1 MTRDLRISAAVEAFR
16 GQELDARYLAYFEC
30 FNRRF
35 FFESHEVL
43 ESLWLVD
50 RQAPNAAFYKGLIQL
65 AGGFVHIQKNRPGP
79 AAALLRLARTNVCQY
94 SAIHEGLDIDR
105 VRALIGLWLGKLE
118 TAGPNPSALLA
129 ADAPELHLT

>member
-1 MTRDLRISAAVEAFR
+1 M
-16 GQELDARYLAYFEC
+16 
-30 FNRRF
+30 
-35 FFESHEVL
+35 L

-94 SAIHEGLDIDR
+94 SGTHEGLDIEM
-105 VRALIGLWLGKLE
+105 VRSLVGRWLAKLE

-129 ADAPELHLT
+129 AEGPELHLA